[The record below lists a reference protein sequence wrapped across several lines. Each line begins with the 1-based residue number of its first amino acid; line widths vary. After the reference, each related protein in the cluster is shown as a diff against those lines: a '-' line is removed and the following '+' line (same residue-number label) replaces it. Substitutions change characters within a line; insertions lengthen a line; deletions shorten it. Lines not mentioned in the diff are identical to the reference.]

1 MNFREISA
9 LQLQEYLHQASTQPR
24 LIDVR
29 EPWEFQTCRIQGSEL
44 IPMRQIPTS
53 MNELDPDQEMVI
65 ICHHGIRSRSV
76 AAYLANNDFTRIIN
90 LSGGID
96 EWAKTVD
103 LNMPQY

>member
-1 MNFREISA
+1 MSA

-76 AAYLANNDFTRIIN
+76 AAYLADNDFTHIIN

-96 EWAKTVD
+96 EWARTVD

>member
-1 MNFREISA
+1 MNFREMSA

-76 AAYLANNDFTRIIN
+76 AAYLADNDFTHIIN

-96 EWAKTVD
+96 EWARTVD